1 MTKNVNVQTTTETK
15 TTVTTVTTTTTE
27 TTECIAAP
35 CYMPIDKQD
44 AGAEA
49 FYKSNGIPVKTIDI
63 FGSKRVCAIVPHPDY
78 EKATSED
85 ERATIKDKAKTFS
98 KDINDYRRYRM
109 YHDGKYVSHEGIS
122 LTGMM
127 EVGYEPSDNNL
138 DVAIKIST
146 KMTEKNEID
155 KELGSDV
162 DEQSDSYTTYIS
174 DKDVYGKSRSKK
186 VCRGGYDSSSDLNN
200 PEYICAKEILYAKL
214 HALINE
220 LDGEE
225 LAIVQMIMDGAS
237 EREYTKEHGIARST
251 FQGHKNK
258 LLARLRESLK
268 DDYEE

>member
-15 TTVTTVTTTTTE
+15 TTVTTITTTTTE

-49 FYKSNGIPVKTIDI
+49 FYKANGIPVKTIDI

-78 EKATSED
+78 DETSSATDKALVEEKA
-85 ERATIKDKAKTFS
+85 KKFS

-109 YHDGKYVSHEGIS
+109 YHDDKYVSHEGIS

-127 EVGYEPSDNNL
+127 EIGYEPSDNNL

-146 KMTEKNEID
+146 KMTEKEEID
-155 KELGSDV
+155 KELGA
-162 DEQSDSYTTYIS
+162 DEDKQSDTYTSYES
-174 DKDVYGKSRSKK
+174 DTDENGNARGKN

-214 HALINE
+214 HALIND

-225 LAIVQMIMDGAS
+225 LAIVEMIMEGAS
-237 EREYTKEHGIARST
+237 EREYAKEHCIARST

-258 LLARLRESLK
+258 LLARLREALK